1 MLLFTFLCFGV
12 LDEPVFSS
20 LRLSVPV
27 ASGVPSNAVLLF
39 ELELLQLQKGVPEG
53 FFFIWLQDSPE
64 PLFPSMDMNRDQE
77 VPLEEVCSLLSALL
91 LAIQYTHSDGV
102 KNMKAWIILPCLNG
116 SDWCWWCNGVGD
128 IFLAHFGLLSSDR
141 PILILYNRYRLF
153 VRLCTW

>member
-12 LDEPVFSS
+12 LDEPVFS
-20 LRLSVPV
+20 SVPV

-91 LAIQYTHSDGV
+91 LAIQYIHSDVGSEFGV

-116 SDWCWWCNGVGD
+116 SDCCWWCNGGGG

-141 PILILYNRYRLF
+141 PI
-153 VRLCTW
+153 